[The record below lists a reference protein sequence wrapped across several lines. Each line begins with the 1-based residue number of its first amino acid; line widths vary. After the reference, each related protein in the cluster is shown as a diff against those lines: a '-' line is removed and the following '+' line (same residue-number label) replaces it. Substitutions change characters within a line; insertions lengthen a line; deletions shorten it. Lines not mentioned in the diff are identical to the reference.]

1 MSEPQSL
8 PDWSRAHGGVI
19 FNGRIR
25 QSADDFA
32 VTEVLGFEPDGEGEH
47 DFLWVEKRNTN
58 TVWLARQLADF
69 AGIEA
74 RDVGYAGMK
83 DRHAVTR
90 QWFSVRRP
98 AGIPADWT
106 ALEVEGAQ
114 VLEVSRNSRKLRRGA
129 HSGNQFRIVVR
140 GSADSDTKVSGE
152 LVRQRTQSISERG
165 VPNYFGEQRFGREG
179 GNLQLAEALFA
190 GKRLKRDKRSIA
202 LSSARAWL
210 FNHVLQQRV
219 EAGTWSELRL
229 GDVAALDGSGSIFIV
244 EDLDEAIEKRCREL
258 DLHPTGPLWGES
270 NAHQANELKV
280 VETFP
285 TLVAGLEKQTKA
297 ARRSLRLAVRDLKTS
312 LDGDALILE
321 FYLARGGFAT
331 AVLREIAGYEVQV

>member
-1 MSEPQSL
+1 MSEPQTL
-8 PDWSRAHGGVI
+8 PDWSRAHGGAI
-19 FNGRIR
+19 FSGRIR
-25 QSADDFA
+25 QSAEDFV

-47 DFLWVEKRNTN
+47 DFLRVEKRHTN
-58 TVWLARQLADF
+58 TVWLARQLADL

-98 AGIPADWT
+98 AGKPADWS
-106 ALEVEGAQ
+106 ALEVEGAE
-114 VLEVSRNSRKLRRGA
+114 VLEVTRNSRKLRRGA

-140 GSADSDTKVSGE
+140 GSAISDIKILDE
-152 LVRQRTQSISERG
+152 LVQQRTRTILEQG

-179 GNLQLAEALFA
+179 GNVQLAESLFA

-210 FNHVLQQRV
+210 FNQVLQQRV
-219 EAGTWSELRL
+219 DAGTWSELHV
-229 GDVAALDGSGSIFIV
+229 GDVASLDGSGSIFTV
-244 EDLDEAIEKRCREL
+244 EDMDQEIETRCRAL

-270 NAHQANELKV
+270 SAHQASEIKV

-312 LDGDALILE
+312 LEGDALVLD

-331 AVLREIAGYEVQV
+331 AVLREIADYDI